1 MISSAYLDMLDES
14 LRPGMAGLSERF
26 KAAQIDFVAS
36 RQQPDGG
43 FRGRQGGSDV
53 YYTDFALRTLAWL
66 APEHA
71 AFVHAAGYV
80 AQLTLGPR
88 TIVEC
93 FNYLNVRRL
102 LERHGSKI
110 ADRSA
115 WQQTPSLLIDG
126 LQQYLLPAGGFAR
139 FAGDDRASAY
149 HTFLGS
155 LCFQMLGVAMPALDG
170 AILAVNGLHRPDGG
184 YAEVAD
190 QRVSQTNATAAAVG
204 FLVMHDAVPA
214 ESLAGTA
221 GFLAKMQSADG
232 GLKAHAAV
240 AAGDLLSTFT
250 GLLTLSSLGGF
261 GEIDAGGA
269 ARFLQ
274 STADA
279 GGGFLAC
286 ESDDS
291 PDVEYTHYGVA
302 TLALLRVM
310 LGND

>member
-1 MISSAYLDMLDES
+1 MISSAYLDMLDDS
-14 LRPGMAGLSERF
+14 LRPGIAGLSERF

-43 FRGRQGGSDV
+43 FSGRQGGADL

-71 AFVHAAGYV
+71 AFDRAAGYV
-80 AQLTLGPR
+80 ANLPHKPR
-88 TIVEC
+88 TVVEC

-110 ADRSA
+110 ADKSA

-126 LQQYLLPAGGFAR
+126 VRQYLLPGGGFSR
-139 FAGDDRASAY
+139 FVGDARASAY

-155 LCFQMLGVAMPALDG
+155 LCFQMLGEVMPAIDG
-170 AILAVNGLHRPDGG
+170 AVFAVNELHRPDGG
-184 YAEVAD
+184 YAEMAE

-204 FLVMHDAVPA
+204 FLVMHDALPA
-214 ESLAGTA
+214 ESMTDTA

-240 AAGDLLSTFT
+240 GAGDLLSTFT
-250 GLLTLSSLGGF
+250 GLLTLSSLGRF

-279 GGGFLAC
+279 DGGFLAC
-286 ESDDS
+286 ESDNS
-291 PDVEYTHYGVA
+291 ADVEYTHYGVA
-302 TLALLRVM
+302 TLALLRV
-310 LGND
+310 LAGND